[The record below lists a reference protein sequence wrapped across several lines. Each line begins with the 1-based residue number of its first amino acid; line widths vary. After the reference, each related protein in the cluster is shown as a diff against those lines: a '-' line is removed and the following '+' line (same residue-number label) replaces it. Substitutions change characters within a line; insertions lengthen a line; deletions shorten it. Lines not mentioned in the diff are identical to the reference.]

1 MAPARESSL
10 ELLEVGTDLWEDALA
25 ALSDQDL
32 TGLSTLPG
40 WSRAHVVAHVA
51 LNAVAL
57 TNLVSWARTGV
68 VTPMYASPQA
78 RDADIEAL
86 SLRPAAELREAS
98 ARAALGLREGL
109 AAMPRRAWARKVRV
123 RQGTEVE
130 ATVIPWLRVREVFLH
145 ALDLGSGVTDADL
158 PEVFA
163 DLVVGDVVR
172 QRSRVQGH
180 PRLHLRADP
189 GDARWDIGAP
199 GPEDPVVVGDVR
211 ALAAYVSGRAA
222 TLPLRRTDGA
232 GADVDADAT
241 GGAGFAPP
249 ELPPWL

>member
-1 MAPARESSL
+1 MVAPGRERSL
-10 ELLEVGTDLWEDALA
+10 QLLEVGTALWEDALA

-32 TGLSTLPG
+32 TAPSTLPG

-51 LNAVAL
+51 LNADAL
-57 TNLVSWARTGV
+57 TNLLTWARTGV

-78 RDADIEAL
+78 RDEDIEAL
-86 SLRPAAELREAS
+86 SRRPAAELREAS
-98 ARAALGLREGL
+98 ERGGLGLRDGL
-109 AAMPRRAWARKVRV
+109 SAMPRCAWSRKVRV

-130 ATVIPWLRVREVFLH
+130 ASVIPWLRVREVFLH
-145 ALDLGSGVTDADL
+145 ALDLGSGVTDVDL
-158 PEVFA
+158 PEDFA
-163 DLVVGDVVR
+163 DLVVGDVAR

-189 GDARWDIGAP
+189 GDGEWGIGAP

-211 ALAAYVSGRAA
+211 ALAAYLSGRAVS
-222 TLPLRRTDGA
+222 LPLSRHDGVGDGGTDGA
-232 GADVDADAT
+232 GERL
-241 GGAGFAPP
+241 APP